1 MCFENVLLP
10 ILWAFGR
17 NNVGHKLKRRLRL
30 MVRLIIITLMLLW
43 PAGARGAGPGAYYF
57 IAVQN
62 EAYNFKGGEGELE
75 ESYKALQGMVK
86 LADAQNARLT
96 LMFSAQYAVYIA
108 SDPARMAEFEG
119 WKNTGHEIGAYH
131 QGPDTRG
138 WDGYSDLSKEEL
150 ARVRKMKGKDAAA
163 PGHQE
168 YFEALGRLSPDIK
181 SGCMQGGADEKFL
194 AAAPA
199 YEICGGAGE
208 KKNGGAGKKGIN
220 EFLAVP
226 GGREKIKKGL
236 SCFHPVEK
244 FGIEAA
250 KKAFSEVELGV
261 YGAVFKSSPSEF
273 GAFYSWLAFLKGRDP
288 QGLRSRTVSAIAE
301 GALLP
306 GKEAE
311 PAPVV
316 KKAEKP
322 RAQPQPEILKAE
334 IPRVET
340 PKTEIPRLKPVPSRY
355 GKVGTT
361 IPGMRL
367 RRINMGKGGNCGDGI
382 CDIFERTH
390 PSRCPHECGR

>member
-1 MCFENVLLP
+1 MPVSAL
-10 ILWAFGR
+10 A
-17 NNVGHKLKRRLRL
+17 
-30 MVRLIIITLMLLW
+30 
-43 PAGARGAGPGAYYF
+43 AGPGPYYF

-62 EAYNFKGGEGELE
+62 GAYNFNGGEAQLE

-96 LMFSAQYAVYIA
+96 LLFSAQYAVYIA

-119 WKNTGHEIGAYH
+119 WKKTGHEIGAYH

-208 KKNGGAGKKGIN
+208 KKNGGDGKKGIN

-226 GGREKIKKGL
+226 GGGEKIKKGL
-236 SCFHPVEK
+236 SCFHPVER

-288 QGLRSRTVSAIAE
+288 QGLRSRTVSAIVD
-301 GALLP
+301 GALLTE
-306 GKEAE
+306 KEVPA
-311 PAPVV
+311 APVV
-316 KKAEKP
+316 KKKEKP
-322 RAQPQPEILKAE
+322 RVQPQPEASRTE
-334 IPRVET
+334 IPKVGT
-340 PKTEIPRLKPVPSRY
+340 SKTEIPRLKPVSSRY
-355 GKVGTT
+355 GKVGII

-367 RRINMGKGGNCGDGI
+367 RRINTGKGGNCGDGI